1 MKRSWAAWA
10 VGLAVAIT
18 LAAGL
23 WLYSSRRSALGDS
36 GLALSGSANGS
47 QGAPAAASEPSAVP
61 PAPAVVAPAV
71 AQETW
76 TARLFFPSGE
86 DRLLPQE
93 APVTSGIGARSR
105 AAGAVAALL
114 SVPPVAPRVAVFPPE
129 VKLGKLL
136 LLEDGTV
143 IVDLRSDPAAEPPQ
157 SGSTVELL
165 RIYAVVHTVLRNVPE
180 ANWVVLLWNGVQRS
194 SLAGHVDTGHP
205 LRLRAD
211 LETS

>member
-1 MKRSWAAWA
+1 MSA
-10 VGLAVAIT
+10 VSPTPAV
-18 LAAGL
+18 
-23 WLYSSRRSALGDS
+23 
-36 GLALSGSANGS
+36 
-47 QGAPAAASEPSAVP
+47 VP
-61 PAPAVVAPAV
+61 PAIP
-71 AQETW
+71 QETW
-76 TARLFFPSGE
+76 TARLFFPSGD
-86 DRLLPQE
+86 DRLLPLE
-93 APVTSGIGARSR
+93 VPVTSGSGARSR

-114 SVPPVAPRVAVFPPE
+114 SVTPEAPRVAVFPPE

-143 IVDLRSDPAAEPPQ
+143 IVDLRSDPVAEPPQ

-180 ANWVVLLWNGVQRS
+180 ANRVVLLWNGVQRS

-211 LETS
+211 LEAS

>member
-1 MKRSWAAWA
+1 MALPPPRTALQTGCAGRGRRAA
-10 VGLAVAIT
+10 V
-18 LAAGL
+18 
-23 WLYSSRRSALGDS
+23 SP
-36 GLALSGSANGS
+36 
-47 QGAPAAASEPSAVP
+47 APAAGPAGGAVE
-61 PAPAVVAPAV
+61 
-71 AQETW
+71 ETW

-86 DRLLPQE
+86 RPAAGAGGAGDERE
-93 APVTSGIGARSR
+93 RGARPG
-105 AAGAVAALL
+105 AGAVAALL

-143 IVDLRSDPAAEPPQ
+143 IVDLRSDPVAEPPQ

-165 RIYAVVHTVLRNVPE
+165 RIYAVVHTVLRNVEE
-180 ANWVVLLWNGVQRS
+180 ANRVVLLWNGVQRS